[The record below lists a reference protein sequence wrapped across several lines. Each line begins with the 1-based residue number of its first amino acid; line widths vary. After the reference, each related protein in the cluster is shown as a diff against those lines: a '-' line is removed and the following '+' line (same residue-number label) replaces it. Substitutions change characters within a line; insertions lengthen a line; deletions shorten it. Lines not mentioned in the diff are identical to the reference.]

1 MTIHN
6 LASGTGARNDD
17 AESRQFNWDQIFG
30 TGGNGTT
37 NQGSNDNCNNVGA
50 MFNPLMSLLNPLG
63 FLGNM
68 EVYNGTGRFTAGPF
82 NFTVDSDMANPLS
95 VLNLPVVLWKDAINN
110 TLELANLYNP
120 ARILSC
126 GFIRL
131 TQP

>member
-6 LASGTGARNDD
+6 LASGTGARNLN

-30 TGGNGTT
+30 TGGNRGNGT
-37 NQGSNDNCNNVGA
+37 NNCNNVGT
-50 MFNPLMSLLNPLG
+50 MFNPLTLMNALG

-68 EVYNGTGRFTAGPF
+68 EVYNGTGRFMAGPF
-82 NFTVDSDMANPLS
+82 NFTVDQNVGNPFS

-126 GFIRL
+126 GYIRL
-131 TQP
+131 TQM

>member
-6 LASGTGARNDD
+6 LARGTGARN

-30 TGGNGTT
+30 TGGNRGNGT
-37 NQGSNDNCNNVGA
+37 NGWNDNCNNVGTV
-50 MFNPLMSLLNPLG
+50 FNPLMSLMNALG

-68 EVYNGTGRFTAGPF
+68 EVFNGTGRFMAGPF
-82 NFTVDSDMANPLS
+82 NFTIDQNVGNPFS

-131 TQP
+131 TQM